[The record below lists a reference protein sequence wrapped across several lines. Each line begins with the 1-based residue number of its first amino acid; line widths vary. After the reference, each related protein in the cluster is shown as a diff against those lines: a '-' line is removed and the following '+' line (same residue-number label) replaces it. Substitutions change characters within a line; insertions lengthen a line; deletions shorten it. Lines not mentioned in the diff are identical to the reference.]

1 MKLFE
6 YMGKGLL
13 SGYGITVPHGK
24 LAVTPWEAKAATKEI
39 NGPVVVKSQ
48 ILSGKRGKGGGI
60 LFASNPEQAYEAAAK
75 ILGSNIRGLTVNSV
89 LVEEKLTIDDELY
102 IAITVDSSV
111 KMPVLIA
118 STSGGM
124 DIEEVPESKIVKYHI
139 DILMG
144 LQPYTTREISRRLG
158 LSGTVAKNFNR
169 ILLALY
175 KLFRE
180 KDAELVEINPLV
192 ICGERLIA
200 ADAKIIIDEDALFR
214 QNDLPYVEERNELEQ
229 RAHAIGLSYI
239 QLDGDIAVMA
249 NGAGIT
255 MATLDNINHYGGKPA
270 NFLDAGGGTGVEAT
284 AKALNILLET
294 NPKAILI
301 NIFGGITRCDDV
313 ANALVSFKNER
324 EIEVPVIIRLV
335 GTNEE
340 LGVKILKENGYDAYK
355 MMHEAAAKAVDL
367 AGNS

>member
-6 YMGKGLL
+6 YIGKGIL
-13 SGYGITVPHGK
+13 SGYGIKVPQGK
-24 LAVTPWEAKAATKEI
+24 LAVTPSEAKAAAREI

-60 LFASNPEQAYEAAAK
+60 MFASNPEQAYEAAEK
-75 ILGSNIRGLTVNSV
+75 MLGSNIVGLTVDSV
-89 LVEEKLTIDDELY
+89 LIEEKITIDDELY

-124 DIEEVPESKIVKYHI
+124 DIEEVSESKIVKHHI
-139 DILMG
+139 DILLG

-158 LSGTVAKNFNR
+158 LSGTVAKEFNK
-169 ILLALY
+169 LLISLY
-175 KLFRE
+175 QLFRE
-180 KDAELVEINPLV
+180 RDIELVEINPLV
-192 ICGERLIA
+192 ISGELLIA
-200 ADAKIIIDEDALFR
+200 CDAKIIIDEDALFR
-214 QNDLPYVEERNELEQ
+214 QNDLPYVEERNDLEL

-255 MATLDNINHYGGKPA
+255 MATLDTIIHYGGKPA

-284 AKALNILLET
+284 AKALDLLLET

-313 ANALVSFKNER
+313 ANALARFKNER
-324 EIEVPVIIRLV
+324 KINVPVIIRLV

-340 LGVKILKENGYDAYK
+340 LGIKILKENGYDSYK

-367 AGNS
+367 ARNS